1 MSPAFS
7 SFLATLAGVLA
18 ATLVISIR
26 LGFHWAGAGEIG
38 ALAFY
43 ICLMMIPIYLC
54 IILPLSYC
62 NWLFVGDRNI
72 IVIRNGIIGFIAALI
87 AMVLVSGNIA
97 QDPVFLLSVVVCGLT
112 IGGVTTILRKPGSDT
127 GRK

>member
-38 ALAFY
+38 ALDS
-43 ICLMMIPIYLC
+43 I
-54 IILPLSYC
+54 
-62 NWLFVGDRNI
+62 FV
-72 IVIRNGIIGFIAALI
+72 L
-87 AMVLVSGNIA
+87 
-97 QDPVFLLSVVVCGLT
+97 
-112 IGGVTTILRKPGSDT
+112 
-127 GRK
+127 

>member
-1 MSPAFS
+1 
-7 SFLATLAGVLA
+7 
-18 ATLVISIR
+18 
-26 LGFHWAGAGEIG
+26 
-38 ALAFY
+38 
-43 ICLMMIPIYLC
+43 MMIPIYLC